1 MLKLGLII
9 NPIAG
14 MGGSVGLK
22 GTDGVLE
29 EAVRRG
35 AVPRAE
41 SRAEL
46 ALRELLPLRDEL
58 TVITCPGEMGERV
71 TDALGF
77 RTVVIRETAASPA
90 ASTSLAE
97 ATEGAAVTASAS
109 ITVTSATSATVP
121 AESAADASA
130 TSSVDTIAAA
140 REMASAGDDQ
150 RPDVLLFAGGD
161 GTARNIYEG
170 AGLAVPAIGIPAGVK
185 IHSPVFARSPR
196 AAGELALKWLT
207 GEAKRTDETEVLD
220 INEED
225 YRNEKIA
232 TRLYGY
238 LNVPSDRKLT
248 QCKKEP
254 TPLTEKQAIAA
265 IAAMCVDHM
274 EEDTWYLIGAGT
286 TTRGVMEE
294 LGLPNTLIGADL
306 IRNRKLEAADVYGD
320 RILERVGSDRLKII
334 VTVTGGQGFL
344 FGRGN
349 QQLTPAVIR
358 AAGPENII
366 IIASPAK
373 LTELRGRSLLVDT
386 GDRELDEALI
396 GYRKVISGYEEWTM
410 CRIERA

>member
-1 MLKLGLII
+1 
-9 NPIAG
+9 
-14 MGGSVGLK
+14 
-22 GTDGVLE
+22 
-29 EAVRRG
+29 
-35 AVPRAE
+35 
-41 SRAEL
+41 
-46 ALRELLPLRDEL
+46 
-58 TVITCPGEMGERV
+58 
-71 TDALGF
+71 
-77 RTVVIRETAASPA
+77 
-90 ASTSLAE
+90 
-97 ATEGAAVTASAS
+97 
-109 ITVTSATSATVP
+109 
-121 AESAADASA
+121 
-130 TSSVDTIAAA
+130 
-140 REMASAGDDQ
+140 MASAGDDQ